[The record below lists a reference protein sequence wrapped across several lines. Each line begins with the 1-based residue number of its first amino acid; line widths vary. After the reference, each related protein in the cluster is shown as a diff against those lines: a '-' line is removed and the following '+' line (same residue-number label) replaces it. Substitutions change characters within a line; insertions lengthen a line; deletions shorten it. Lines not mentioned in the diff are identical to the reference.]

1 MDNNEF
7 FFCNHIIKL
16 KKPNDI
22 AFSNIAQGA
31 KVTGTILPSGYK
43 IRAHGNWVIKDNF
56 VINNKALS
64 SKLYKEV

>member
-1 MDNNEF
+1 MDENEF
-7 FFCNHIIKL
+7 FFVNYIIKL
-16 KKPNDI
+16 NKPNDI

-43 IRAHGNWVIKDNF
+43 IPTYGNWILKDNF

>member
-1 MDNNEF
+1 MDENEF
-7 FFCNHIIKL
+7 FFEKHIIKL
-16 KKPNDI
+16 NKPNDI

-31 KVTGTILPSGYK
+31 TVTGAILPSGYK
-43 IRAHGNWVIKDNF
+43 IPTLGNWVIKDNF